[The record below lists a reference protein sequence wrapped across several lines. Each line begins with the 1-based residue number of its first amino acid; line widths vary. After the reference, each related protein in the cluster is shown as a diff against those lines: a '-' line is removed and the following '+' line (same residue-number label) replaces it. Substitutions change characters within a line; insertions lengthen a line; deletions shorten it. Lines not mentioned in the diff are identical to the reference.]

1 MRALANLALVPLA
14 TLAGFAAATADSQ
27 EAAEVAVVEDV
38 TVVEDGRRVSIEY
51 TLTID
56 DGTVVETRAG
66 EDAVEYEHGKGPLI
80 GALQD
85 ALVGLAPGDSKNVTL
100 APEQAFGPVNPELF
114 DAVHAEQLPEGSHVV
129 GTTLLF
135 TSADGQKF
143 PVRVHELKGDE
154 IVIDANHPL
163 AGKTLHFDVRIIS
176 VE

>member
-1 MRALANLALVPLA
+1 MRALANLAFVPLA
-14 TLAGFAAATADSQ
+14 TLVGFAAATADSQ

-66 EDAVEYEHGKGPLI
+66 EDVVEYEHGGGPLLK
-80 GALQD
+80 ALQD
-85 ALVGLAPGDSKNVTL
+85 ALAGLAPGDSKKVTL
-100 APEQAFGPVNPELF
+100 TPEQGFGPVNPVLF
-114 DAVHAEQLPEGSHVV
+114 DTVPAEQLPEGSLVV

-154 IVIDANHPL
+154 IVVDANHPL
-163 AGKTLHFDVRIIS
+163 AGKTLHFDVRILS

>member
-1 MRALANLALVPLA
+1 LATLAFVPLA

-66 EDAVEYEHGKGPLI
+66 EDAVEYEHGGGPLLK
-80 GALQD
+80 ALQD
-85 ALVGLAPGDSKNVTL
+85 ALAGLAPGDSKKVTL
-100 APEQAFGPVNPELF
+100 TPEQGFGPVNPELF
-114 DAVHAEQLPEGSHVV
+114 DTIPAETLPESARQV
-129 GTTLLF
+129 GAEGFFTT
-135 TSADGQKF
+135 AEGQKF
-143 PVRVHELKGDE
+143 FLRVHELKGDE
-154 IVIDANHPL
+154 IIVNRNHPL